1 MTSPAPSDPKRS
13 RARELAQ
20 THVAQGDAVGWFEP
34 LYAEAEGDPARVP
47 WADLKPN
54 PNLVDWCER
63 EAVRGEGRTALVVG
77 CGLGDDA
84 EFLATRGF
92 QVTAF
97 DIAPSA
103 ISWCQRR
110 YPASSARYLAID
122 LLNPP
127 AAWTHN
133 FDFVF
138 EAYTLQVLQSA
149 ALRSQAMERLSAFPA
164 FGGTLLV
171 ICRGREPGDP
181 EGQMPWPLLREELAA
196 LDRSGLVPA
205 GFEDFLDQHEA
216 PPVRRFRAVWRRPAN
231 PATPAKK
238 P

>member
-1 MTSPAPSDPKRS
+1 MTSPASSDPKRS

-34 LYAEAEGDPARVP
+34 LYAEAEGDPTRVP

-84 EFLATRGF
+84 EFLAARGF

-110 YPASSARYLAID
+110 YPASSVRYLAID

-149 ALRSQAMERLSAFPA
+149 ALRSRAMERLSMFPSL
-164 FGGTLLV
+164 GGTLLV
-171 ICRGREPGDP
+171 ICRGR
-181 EGQMPWPLLREELAA
+181 
-196 LDRSGLVPA
+196 
-205 GFEDFLDQHEA
+205 
-216 PPVRRFRAVWRRPAN
+216 
-231 PATPAKK
+231 
-238 P
+238 

>member
-1 MTSPAPSDPKRS
+1 MTIPAASDPKRN

-54 PNLVDWCER
+54 PNLVEWVER
-63 EAVRGEGRTALVVG
+63 EAIRGDGRTALVVG

-84 EFLATRGF
+84 EFLAARGF
-92 QVTAF
+92 RVMAF

-103 ISWCQRR
+103 VAWCQRR
-110 YPASSARYLAID
+110 YPASSVQYVTAD

-127 AAWTHN
+127 TDWSQR
-133 FDFVF
+133 FDLVY
-138 EAYTLQVLQSA
+138 EGYTLQVLQSA
-149 ALRSQAMERLSAFPA
+149 ALRSRAIDRLSAFPGP
-164 FGGTLLV
+164 GGTLLV

-196 LDRSGLVPA
+196 LDQSGLESVA
-205 GFEDFLDQHEA
+205 FEDFLEQHEA
-216 PPVRRFRAVWRRPAN
+216 PPVRRFRAVWRRPAS
-231 PATPAKK
+231 PATPANKQ
-238 P
+238 